1 MTFVDDYLN
10 FIGEFPES
18 KHRGELDGN
27 YNRARKFLSSLTNS
41 GVAAESSVEK

>member
-18 KHRGELDGN
+18 EHRSELDGN
-27 YNRARKFLSSLTNS
+27 YNRARKFLSSLTDS
-41 GVAAESSVEK
+41 TDVASEKNEK